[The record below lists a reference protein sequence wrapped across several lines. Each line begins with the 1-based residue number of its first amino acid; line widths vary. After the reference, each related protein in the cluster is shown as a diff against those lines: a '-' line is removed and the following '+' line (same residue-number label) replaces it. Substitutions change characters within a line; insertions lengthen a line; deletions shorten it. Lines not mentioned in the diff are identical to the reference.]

1 MTTFD
6 IVVCSILGLSLLSSL
21 SKGFVKE
28 VFSLL
33 SYLGGFLLAI
43 KYQGNFAQVLM
54 ENISS
59 KPIAK
64 VIAFVTIYVLAYT
77 IISLMGKVI
86 RGMLVSG
93 TKLSMFDRLMG
104 GIVGFGRGMV
114 IVIAVMF
121 PLQFF
126 PEIMR
131 TVTKGSETI
140 PYLVKA
146 LTFVN
151 QNIGNFKFQ
160 NPLTD
165 FNIDEANHQLDE
177 TLEKLKELKAVNNMV
192 DQLEEFKDKL
202 PNISEK
208 FVSDD
213 KQMEEYSKDDLQ
225 KLNDILKSV
234 EKK

>member
-21 SKGFVKE
+21 FKGFVKE

-43 KYQGNFAQVLM
+43 KYQGDFAQVLM

-59 KPIAK
+59 KPISK
-64 VIAFVTIYVLAYT
+64 VIAFVTIYVLAYI

-114 IVIAVMF
+114 IVIAVTF

-131 TVTKGSETI
+131 KVTKDSETI

-160 NPLTD
+160 NPLTN
-165 FNIDEANHQLDE
+165 FNIDEAK
-177 TLEKLKELKAVNNMV
+177 EKLKELKAVNKMV
-192 DQLEEFKDKL
+192 DQLEEFKDNL
-202 PNISEK
+202 PSMSENSISEEK
-208 FVSDD
+208 YLD
-213 KQMEEYSKDDLQ
+213 EYSKDDLQ

>member
-6 IVVCSILGLSLLSSL
+6 IVVCFILGLSLLSSL
-21 SKGFVKE
+21 FKGFVKE

-64 VIAFVTIYVLAYT
+64 VIAFVIIYVLAYT

-104 GIVGFGRGMV
+104 AIVGFGRGMV
-114 IVIAVMF
+114 IVIALTF

-160 NPLTD
+160 NPLKD
-165 FNIDEANHQLDE
+165 FNIDEAK
-177 TLEKLKELKAVNNMV
+177 EKLKELKAVSNMV

-213 KQMEEYSKDDLQ
+213 KHMEEYSKDDLQ

>member
-21 SKGFVKE
+21 FRGFVKE

-54 ENISS
+54 ESISS

-64 VIAFVTIYVLAYT
+64 VIAFVIIYVLAYT

-86 RGMLVSG
+86 KGMLVSG

-104 GIVGFGRGMV
+104 AIVGFGRGMV
-114 IVIAVMF
+114 IVIALTF

-165 FNIDEANHQLDE
+165 FNIDEAK
-177 TLEKLKELKAVNNMV
+177 EKLKELKAVNNMV

-213 KQMEEYSKDDLQ
+213 KEMEEYSKDDLQ

>member
-21 SKGFVKE
+21 FKGFVKE

-64 VIAFVTIYVLAYT
+64 VIAFVIIYVLTYI

-93 TKLSMFDRLMG
+93 TKLSLFDRLMG

-114 IVIAVMF
+114 IVIAFTF

-151 QNIGNFKFQ
+151 QNIGNLKFQ
-160 NPLTD
+160 NPLND
-165 FNIDEANHQLDE
+165 FNIDEAK
-177 TLEKLKELKAVNNMV
+177 EKLKELKAVNNMV

-213 KQMEEYSKDDLQ
+213 KEMEEYSKDDLQ

>member
-6 IVVCSILGLSLLSSL
+6 IVVCSILGLSLLSGL
-21 SKGFVKE
+21 FKGFVKE

-33 SYLGGFLLAI
+33 SYLGWFLLAI

-64 VIAFVTIYVLAYT
+64 VIAFVTIYVLTYI

-104 GIVGFGRGMV
+104 AIVGFGRGMV
-114 IVIAVMF
+114 IVIALTF

-160 NPLTD
+160 NPLND
-165 FNIDEANHQLDE
+165 FNIDEAK
-177 TLEKLKELKAVNNMV
+177 EKLKELKAVNNMV

-213 KQMEEYSKDDLQ
+213 KEMEEYSKDDLQ